1 MSKKIISINGVNISY
16 RDNSTDMG
24 VITEVFI
31 EDPYKIMDIPNN
43 AVVVDIG
50 ANIGTFSVRCANEKN
65 CIVYAYEPC
74 NDNYKLLVENIL
86 ENRLGDRV
94 KTFKNAVSDKKGIR
108 EFYVDFYHYA
118 GSSFYLKDA
127 VEKKTFDRPYYT
139 EKVECITLRQI
150 FEDNNIEHCH
160 ILKIDCEQEEKNILL
175 GGDNKDITDILKRVD
190 RIMLEF
196 HTLVDGKEIAEYLK
210 KSNGLSNGFTISCD
224 NHFQFERGMIYA
236 IRMEEYYYDL

>member
-16 RDNSTDMG
+16 RDDSTDMG

-74 NDNYKLLVENIL
+74 SDNYKLLVENISENGL
-86 ENRLGDRV
+86 EDRV
-94 KTFKNAVSDKKGIR
+94 KTFKKAVSDKKSSENGSR
-108 EFYVDFYHYA
+108 EFYVDSHHYA
-118 GSSFYLKDA
+118 GSSFYLKESA
-127 VEKKTFDRPYYT
+127 EKKTFYGSYYA
-139 EKVECITLRQI
+139 ENVDCITLRQI

-175 GGDNKDITDILKRVD
+175 GGDNKDTVDILKRVFI
-190 RIMLEF
+190 R
-196 HTLVDGKEIAEYLK
+196 LV
-210 KSNGLSNGFTISCD
+210 
-224 NHFQFERGMIYA
+224 
-236 IRMEEYYYDL
+236 